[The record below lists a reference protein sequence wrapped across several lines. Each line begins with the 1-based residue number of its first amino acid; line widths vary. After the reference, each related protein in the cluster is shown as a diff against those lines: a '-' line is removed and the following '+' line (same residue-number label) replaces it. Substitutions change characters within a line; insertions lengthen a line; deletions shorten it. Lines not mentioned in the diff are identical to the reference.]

1 VVRGAWGEEEEEKE
15 GGTAVR
21 APSTRHRKLRLPQL
35 LGRNLPDIR
44 MRLRLLDI
52 GMRLLDIGMRLL
64 DIGMRLLDI
73 GMRLLDIGMRL
84 RDIGM
89 GLLDIGMRLLDI
101 GMRLLDIGM
110 RLLDIGMRLL
120 DIGMRLLDIGMGLL
134 DIRMRLRDDVVRVPN
149 RCSFSFALAGGAT
162 LSLSSSHHTRR
173 TLYVFAPPHLVI
185 IARRSI
191 A

>member
-1 VVRGAWGEEEEEKE
+1 MVRGAWGEEEEEKE

-44 MRLRLLDI
+44 MRL
-52 GMRLLDIGMRLL
+52 
-64 DIGMRLLDI
+64 
-73 GMRLLDIGMRL
+73 
-84 RDIGM
+84 
-89 GLLDIGMRLLDI
+89 RLLDI